1 MASSSILEDIL
12 AFSHAEQ
19 DKLIMAILQ
28 SRSSS
33 SSEAPKPAKK
43 GRKPKAAVESSESET
58 SEPKPKREQ
67 SEGQKAWNAEVSAVW
82 AEMKATDPTVKRSA
96 ALSEA
101 SRRRKASASSE

>member
-28 SRSSS
+28 ARSSS

-43 GRKPKAAVESSESET
+43 GRKPKAVESSESET